1 MAVMGSPHGCVFR
14 KTSFTMFGAHCPF
27 IPLKQLAE
35 SKVYPHFKE
44 RFLNKFIVSGNPS
57 QGAKGLIERAEYYDK
72 YYGNSD
78 SNQQ

>member
-35 SKVYPHFKE
+35 SKVHTNVISLV
-44 RFLNKFIVSGNPS
+44 LNI
-57 QGAKGLIERAEYYDK
+57 
-72 YYGNSD
+72 
-78 SNQQ
+78 

>member
-35 SKVYPHFKE
+35 SKVIINVIILSHDFRNQISITNQVRVEFP
-44 RFLNKFIVSGNPS
+44 
-57 QGAKGLIERAEYYDK
+57 AK
-72 YYGNSD
+72 
-78 SNQQ
+78 